1 MNEIDYRIPSC
12 WYSQALFQVV
22 LNTIAV
28 SRRSIFQFL
37 FLSYWLDLVFCPF
50 LISLYTLPFCHL
62 LLVVYYSTNAIWKG
76 TEYMLQ
82 EHKSIRTPD
91 NGVNHLFHYLCHD
104 RSDIQV
110 CWLCWKKEN
119 IIIIGMSGFLEN
131 WNVWT
136 IGVQMVSHP
145 YICSNLKNEQ
155 K

>member
-1 MNEIDYRIPSC
+1 M
-12 WYSQALFQVV
+12 
-22 LNTIAV
+22 
-28 SRRSIFQFL
+28 
-37 FLSYWLDLVFCPF
+37 LVFPGSFSSCVKHNSCLEEINISISFPF
-50 LISLYTLPFCHL
+50 LLTWSSILPISYIFVHSSILSSSLGSIL
-62 LLVVYYSTNAIWKG
+62 LDQCYMKG

-155 K
+155 E